1 MSDVTLSP
9 SMTQQDMDRFLSS
22 LGAESNPFTVED
34 LFAGRKDDVVWSRM
48 QSALNLD
55 NATAA
60 KLALALKQASQQPA
74 ARRLRYRRRSSRST
88 QRRATAS
95 RHSSMRRLASSP
107 PSSARTSTGALSV
120 DGDGNVVKQ
129 AASWKQM
136 LPGYTGSASMQ
147 SIGRSGLQEAR
158 RGQHHRTGRLEVIY
172 NTPPPQR
179 GK

>member
-1 MSDVTLSP
+1 
-9 SMTQQDMDRFLSS
+9 MTQQDMDRFLSS
-22 LGAESNPFTVED
+22 LGAESNPFTVEG

-74 ARRLRYRRRSSRST
+74 APSAVPT
-88 QRRATAS
+88 QKQQVDAATRNRIEA
-95 RHSSMRRLASSP
+95 LVNAK
-107 PSSARTSTGALSV
+107 AGELTSIFGTDEHGRPV

>member
-34 LFAGRKDDVVWSRM
+34 LFAGRKDDMVWSQM

-74 ARRLRYRRRSSRST
+74 APAAVPT
-88 QRRATAS
+88 QKQQVDAATRNRIEA
-95 RHSSMRRLASSP
+95 LVNAK
-107 PSSARTSTGALSV
+107 AGELTSIFGT
-120 DGDGNVVKQ
+120 DEH
-129 AASWKQM
+129 
-136 LPGYTGSASMQ
+136 
-147 SIGRSGLQEAR
+147 GRPVCGW
-158 RGQHHRTGRLEVIY
+158 GR
-172 NTPPPQR
+172 QR
-179 GK
+179 GEAGRVMEADAARLHGQRLDAIYRA